1 MRIKSWLSCC
11 CLHII
16 LCQKLANIFL
26 STSPVL
32 PNCIPGLLILKHGC
46 GPDQKCCRASVKE
59 LPPASLLIL
68 NFCRPSFTAR
78 AHQMVIGLR
87 PLVLSATQRPITEG
101 VVVALNRFL
110 ARVFCFPP

>member
-68 NFCRPSFTAR
+68 NFCRQNFTRLPNRYRSSMSA
-78 AHQMVIGLR
+78 AG
-87 PLVLSATQRPITEG
+87 LSATQRPITEG